1 MSVQSIFDIKTFF
14 KTLADG
20 DASGFEA
27 FFNLYKKRVFG
38 VALKMLKSETEAE
51 EIVQDVFLS
60 IWQSRAKL
68 GEINDPEAYL
78 FTITYNAVYAK
89 LKKIAQNQQLLH
101 SVVQHLVQ
109 KQNTTEETIAA
120 HESERLINEAIQ
132 QLPAQQR
139 TVYELNKLAGWSYY
153 EIAEQLQLSQ
163 NTVRNHL
170 SAATKTVRT
179 ILRKWTIPFLT
190 GITVLAKNV
199 LLSTHL

>member
-1 MSVQSIFDIKTFF
+1 MPTRYFFNINAFF

-20 DASGFEA
+20 DASGFET

-38 VALKMLKSETEAE
+38 IALKMLKSETEAE

-60 IWQSRAKL
+60 IWQSSARL
-68 GEINDPEAYL
+68 GEISDPEAYL
-78 FTITYNAVYAK
+78 FTITYNAVYTK
-89 LKKIAQNQQLLH
+89 LKKIAQNQRLLH
-101 SVVQHLVQ
+101 SVLQHLAQ

-139 TVYELNKLAGWSYY
+139 TVYELNKLAGLSYH
-153 EIAEQLQLSQ
+153 EIAEHLHLSQ

-170 SAATKTVRT
+170 SAATKTVRM